1 MFIMQIPEYINKKKN
16 IVRLVGFTALFAL
29 VFINIYKP
37 FSSSGWY
44 KVSEFMFLV
53 YSSIIILTGVL
64 VVVISRLIMY
74 FYSKRHKISYWK
86 YGIWVF
92 TEIFLMSCFYTF
104 YTLLLNPD
112 RDIMEIF
119 EGSLK
124 NTTLVLLLPYFVLW
138 FYFGWRDSVEKL
150 AVIENPDEV
159 TFLLPGSIAFTDEK
173 GVLRLSLSG
182 SDLLYIE
189 SSDNYVLIHYSV
201 NEKIKRYLLRNTLK
215 NLERELENTMVTRC
229 HRSFLVNLE
238 RVKVIRRD
246 KDGLYIELDAP
257 GSIDLPVSK
266 SYQRKVSEKFLAH
279 SFKDQK

>member
-1 MFIMQIPEYINKKKN
+1 MQIPEYINKKKN

-44 KVSEFMFLV
+44 KVSEFMFFV

-92 TEIFLMSCFYTF
+92 IEIFLMSCFYTF
-104 YTLLLNPD
+104 YTLLLNTD

-119 EGSLK
+119 EGSIK
-124 NTTLVLLLPYFVLW
+124 NTTLVLLLPYIVLW

-150 AVIENPDEV
+150 AVIENPDEM
-159 TFLLPGSIAFTDEK
+159 TFVLPGSIAFTDEK

-189 SSDNYVLIHYSV
+189 SSDNYVLIHYTV

-215 NLERELENTMVTRC
+215 NLEKELENTMVTRC

-238 RVKVIRRD
+238 RAKVIRRD
-246 KDGLYIELDAP
+246 RDGLYIELDAP
-257 GSIDLPVSK
+257 GSEDIAVSK

>member
-1 MFIMQIPEYINKKKN
+1 MQIPEYINKKKN

-44 KVSEFMFLV
+44 KVSEFMFFV

-74 FYSKRHKISYWK
+74 FYSKKHKISYWK
-86 YGIWVF
+86 YGLWVF
-92 TEIFLMSCFYTF
+92 IEIFLMSCFYTF
-104 YTLLLNPD
+104 YTLLLNTE

-119 EGSLK
+119 EGSIK
-124 NTTLVLLLPYFVLW
+124 NTTLVLLLPYIVLW

-150 AVIENPDEV
+150 AVIENPDEL
-159 TFLLPGSIAFTDEK
+159 TFMLPGSIAFTDEK

-189 SSDNYVLIHYSV
+189 SSDNYVWIHYTV
-201 NEKIKRYLLRNTLK
+201 NEKLKKYLLRNTLK
-215 NLERELENTMVTRC
+215 NLEKELENTMVTRC

-257 GSIDLPVSK
+257 TSSDLPVSK

-279 SFKDQK
+279 SFKDKQ

>member
-1 MFIMQIPEYINKKKN
+1 MQIPEYINKKKN

-44 KVSEFMFLV
+44 KVSEFMFFV

-74 FYSKRHKISYWK
+74 FYSKRHKISYLK

-92 TEIFLMSCFYTF
+92 IEIFLMSCFYTF
-104 YTLLLNPD
+104 YTLLLNTD

-124 NTTLVLLLPYFVLW
+124 NTTLVLLLPYIVLW
-138 FYFGWRDSVEKL
+138 FYFGWRDSIEKL
-150 AVIENPDEV
+150 AIIENPDEL

-189 SSDNYVLIHYSV
+189 SSDNYVWIHYTV
-201 NEKIKRYLLRNTLK
+201 NEKLKKYLLRNTLK
-215 NLERELENTMVTRC
+215 NLEKELENTMVTRC

-257 GSIDLPVSK
+257 NSNDLPVSK

>member
-1 MFIMQIPEYINKKKN
+1 MQIPEYINKKKN

-44 KVSEFMFLV
+44 KVSEFMFFV

-92 TEIFLMSCFYTF
+92 IEIFLMSCFYTF
-104 YTLLLNPD
+104 YTLLLNTD

-124 NTTLVLLLPYFVLW
+124 NTTLVLLLPYIVLW

-150 AVIENPDEV
+150 AVIENPDEM

-189 SSDNYVLIHYSV
+189 SSDNYVLIHYTV

-215 NLERELENTMVTRC
+215 NLEKELENTMVTRC

-238 RVKVIRRD
+238 RAKVIRRD
-246 KDGLYIELDAP
+246 RDGLYIELDAP
-257 GSIDLPVSK
+257 GSEDIAVSK
-266 SYQRKVSEKFLAH
+266 SYQKKVSEKFLAH

>member
-1 MFIMQIPEYINKKKN
+1 MQIPEYINKKKN

-44 KVSEFMFLV
+44 KVSEFMFFV

-92 TEIFLMSCFYTF
+92 IEIFLMSCFYTF
-104 YTLLLNPD
+104 YTLLLNTD

-124 NTTLVLLLPYFVLW
+124 NTTLVLLLPYIVLW

-150 AVIENPDEV
+150 AVIENPDEM
-159 TFLLPGSIAFTDEK
+159 TFVLPGSIAFTDEK

-189 SSDNYVLIHYSV
+189 SSDNYVLIHYTV

-215 NLERELENTMVTRC
+215 NLEKELENTMVTRC

-238 RVKVIRRD
+238 RAKVIRRD
-246 KDGLYIELDAP
+246 RDGLYIELDAP
-257 GSIDLPVSK
+257 GSEDIAVSK

>member
-1 MFIMQIPEYINKKKN
+1 MQIPEYINKKKN

-44 KVSEFMFLV
+44 KVSEFMFFV

-74 FYSKRHKISYWK
+74 FYSKRHKISYLK

-92 TEIFLMSCFYTF
+92 IEIFLMSCFYTF
-104 YTLLLNPD
+104 YTLLLNTD

-124 NTTLVLLLPYFVLW
+124 NTTLVLLLPYIVLW
-138 FYFGWRDSVEKL
+138 FYFGWRDSIEKL
-150 AVIENPDEV
+150 AVIENPDEL

-189 SSDNYVLIHYSV
+189 SSDNYVWIHYTV
-201 NEKIKRYLLRNTLK
+201 NEKLKRYLLRNTLK
-215 NLERELENTMVTRC
+215 NLEKELENTMVTRC

-257 GSIDLPVSK
+257 NSNDLPVSK

>member
-1 MFIMQIPEYINKKKN
+1 MQIPEYINKKKN

-44 KVSEFMFLV
+44 KVSEFMFFV

-92 TEIFLMSCFYTF
+92 IEIFLMSCFYTF
-104 YTLLLNPD
+104 YTLLLNTD

-119 EGSLK
+119 EGSIK
-124 NTTLVLLLPYFVLW
+124 NTTLVLLLPYIVLW

-150 AVIENPDEV
+150 AVIENPDEM

-189 SSDNYVLIHYSV
+189 SSDNYVLIHYTV

-215 NLERELENTMVTRC
+215 NLEKELENTMVTRC

-238 RVKVIRRD
+238 RAKVIRRD
-246 KDGLYIELDAP
+246 RDGLYIELDAP
-257 GSIDLPVSK
+257 GSEDIAVSK

>member
-1 MFIMQIPEYINKKKN
+1 MQIPEYINKKKN

-44 KVSEFMFLV
+44 KVSEFMFFV

-74 FYSKRHKISYWK
+74 FYSKRHKISYLK

-92 TEIFLMSCFYTF
+92 IEIFLMSCFYTF
-104 YTLLLNPD
+104 YTLLLNTD

-124 NTTLVLLLPYFVLW
+124 NTTLVLLLPYIVLW
-138 FYFGWRDSVEKL
+138 FYFGWRDSIEKL
-150 AVIENPDEV
+150 AVIENPDEL
-159 TFLLPGSIAFTDEK
+159 TFMLPGSIAFTDEK

-189 SSDNYVLIHYSV
+189 SSDNYVWVHYTV
-201 NEKIKRYLLRNTLK
+201 NEKLKRYLLRNTLK
-215 NLERELENTMVTRC
+215 NLEQELENTMVTRC

-257 GSIDLPVSK
+257 NSNDLPVSK

>member
-1 MFIMQIPEYINKKKN
+1 
-16 IVRLVGFTALFAL
+16 
-29 VFINIYKP
+29 
-37 FSSSGWY
+37 
-44 KVSEFMFLV
+44 
-53 YSSIIILTGVL
+53 
-64 VVVISRLIMY
+64 
-74 FYSKRHKISYWK
+74 
-86 YGIWVF
+86 
-92 TEIFLMSCFYTF
+92 
-104 YTLLLNPD
+104 
-112 RDIMEIF
+112 
-119 EGSLK
+119 
-124 NTTLVLLLPYFVLW
+124 
-138 FYFGWRDSVEKL
+138 
-150 AVIENPDEV
+150 V

-266 SYQRKVSEKFLAH
+266 SNCVSWH
-279 SFKDQK
+279 FKKLPKKSEREISRPLI

>member
-1 MFIMQIPEYINKKKN
+1 MQIPEYINRKKN

-44 KVSEFMFLV
+44 KVSEFMFFV

-92 TEIFLMSCFYTF
+92 IEIFLMSCFYTF
-104 YTLLLNPD
+104 YTLLLNTD

-119 EGSLK
+119 EGSVK
-124 NTTLVLLLPYFVLW
+124 NTTLVLLLPYIVLW

-150 AVIENPDEV
+150 AVIENPDEM

-189 SSDNYVLIHYSV
+189 SSDNYVLIHYTV

-215 NLERELENTMVTRC
+215 NLEKELENTMVTRC

-238 RVKVIRRD
+238 RAKVIRRD
-246 KDGLYIELDAP
+246 RDGLYIELDAP
-257 GSIDLPVSK
+257 GSEDIAVSK

>member
-1 MFIMQIPEYINKKKN
+1 MQIPEYINKKKN

-44 KVSEFMFLV
+44 KVSEFMFFV

-74 FYSKRHKISYWK
+74 FYSKKHKISYWK

-92 TEIFLMSCFYTF
+92 IEIFLMSCFYTF
-104 YTLLLNPD
+104 YTLLLNTD

-124 NTTLVLLLPYFVLW
+124 NTTLVLLLPYIVLW

-150 AVIENPDEV
+150 AVIENPDEM

-189 SSDNYVLIHYSV
+189 SSDNYVLIHYTV

-215 NLERELENTMVTRC
+215 NLEKELENTMVTRC

-238 RVKVIRRD
+238 RAKVIRRD
-246 KDGLYIELDAP
+246 RDGLYIELDAP
-257 GSIDLPVSK
+257 GSEDIAVSK
-266 SYQRKVSEKFLAH
+266 SYQKKVSEKFLAH

>member
-1 MFIMQIPEYINKKKN
+1 MQIPEYINKKKN

-44 KVSEFMFLV
+44 KVSEFMFFV

-74 FYSKRHKISYWK
+74 FYSKRHKISYLK

-92 TEIFLMSCFYTF
+92 IEIFLMSCFYTF
-104 YTLLLNPD
+104 YTLLLNTD

-124 NTTLVLLLPYFVLW
+124 NTTLVLLLPYIVLW
-138 FYFGWRDSVEKL
+138 FYFGWRDSIEKL
-150 AVIENPDEV
+150 AVIENPDEL
-159 TFLLPGSIAFTDEK
+159 TFMLPGSIAFTDEK

-189 SSDNYVLIHYSV
+189 SSDNYVWIHYTV
-201 NEKIKRYLLRNTLK
+201 NEKLKRYLLRNTLK

-257 GSIDLPVSK
+257 SSNDLPVSK

>member
-1 MFIMQIPEYINKKKN
+1 MFVMQIPEYINKKKN

-44 KVSEFMFLV
+44 KVSEFMFFV

-74 FYSKRHKISYWK
+74 FYSKRHKISYLK

-92 TEIFLMSCFYTF
+92 IEIFLMSCFYTF
-104 YTLLLNPD
+104 YTLLLNTD

-124 NTTLVLLLPYFVLW
+124 NTTLVLLLPYIVLW
-138 FYFGWRDSVEKL
+138 FYFGWRDSIEKL
-150 AVIENPDEV
+150 AVIENPDEL
-159 TFLLPGSIAFTDEK
+159 TFMLPGSIAFTDEK

-189 SSDNYVLIHYSV
+189 SSDNYVWVHYTV
-201 NEKIKRYLLRNTLK
+201 NEKLKRYLLRNTLK
-215 NLERELENTMVTRC
+215 NLEQELENTMVTRC

-257 GSIDLPVSK
+257 NSNDLPVSK